1 LEHKSFNT
9 KWTDDTWLST
19 MVHLMAHVFKTETFW
34 RFSLQHRINWP
45 SVGLCIGWCLCNGWF
60 QQLCFSLC
68 VTCWSDA
75 ILGGTVGSSDSVTF
89 RNTFPT
95 TSLCLVYIYDP
106 CIFWATLATLK
117 IHNSQ
122 REELVLCSFG
132 IHLPLAWG
140 ILSWWSRIAR
150 CIPWHSWVHWS
161 SDGVWAFYSWRLMA
175 PRQSWW
181 SEGFWWALNDCGSLK
196 KCLMYMVWDP
206 TFRRCRMGT
215 LSEHSGLCDLRGR
228 YTLSECSNVD

>member
-1 LEHKSFNT
+1 MDWRSEHWFIRRLSSFHTKIYLEHKSFNT

-34 RFSLQHRINWP
+34 RFSLQHRINRP
-45 SVGLCIGWCLCNGWF
+45 SVGLCIGWCLCNDWF
-60 QQLCFSLC
+60 QQLCLSLC
-68 VTCWSDA
+68 VTRWSDA
-75 ILGGTVGSSDSVTF
+75 ISGGTVGSSDSVTF
-89 RNTFPT
+89 SNTFPT

-122 REELVLCSFG
+122 REKELVLCSFG

-150 CIPWHSWVHWS
+150 CIPWHS
-161 SDGVWAFYSWRLMA
+161 
-175 PRQSWW
+175 
-181 SEGFWWALNDCGSLK
+181 
-196 KCLMYMVWDP
+196 
-206 TFRRCRMGT
+206 
-215 LSEHSGLCDLRGR
+215 
-228 YTLSECSNVD
+228 